1 MEKNLL
7 CINTLNE
14 KLNTSIYFT
23 HPYAAY
29 EKGLVENTNKLIR
42 QYFPKSLSLKTI
54 SHQQV
59 VMTLLNNRPRKTLKF
74 NTPNEVFFANFMPNK
89 KIALGG

>member
-1 MEKNLL
+1 MHKY
-7 CINTLNE
+7 IGR

-42 QYFPKSLSLKTI
+42 QYFPKSLSFKTI

-59 VMTLLNNRPRKTLKF
+59 VD
-74 NTPNEVFFANFMPNK
+74 
-89 KIALGG
+89 I